1 MPAYG
6 TECRGR
12 EPSPY
17 APQPPGNSHRTRH
30 LQETLLVL
38 SHLRDDCLDD
48 FPDAIVLQR
57 LPESLRSLTES
68 VFVKVEHRDGEWSEL
83 ALGCGCE
90 RDVDDRARSS
100 RLTSR
105 SARRGGALGMGF
117 GTREL
122 AEPAS
127 RFPTFVAAIASAT
140 QGRMVPSPG
149 GVLILGAGGEVVGAV
164 GISGDTGDND
174 EVCAVAGITSSRI
187 IRRHCAAPVNV
198 GAQWGPSGW
207 AAPYLS

>member
-83 ALGCGCE
+83 ALACGCE

-105 SARRGGALGMGF
+105 SARRGA
-117 GTREL
+117 R
-122 AEPAS
+122 
-127 RFPTFVAAIASAT
+127 
-140 QGRMVPSPG
+140 
-149 GVLILGAGGEVVGAV
+149 
-164 GISGDTGDND
+164 
-174 EVCAVAGITSSRI
+174 
-187 IRRHCAAPVNV
+187 
-198 GAQWGPSGW
+198 SGW
-207 AAPYLS
+207 ASARASSRNAPRGFRHSSPRLHPRRRDAWCHCRVVWSFLARALKSLGPLASRATPATTTRFVRSRELRPHVSSGAIAPHR